1 MKATYSRGL
10 DQFTEQDINSK
21 LDNGQG
27 VHSYIALY
35 EDSFVSVKVNEIN
48 TIDRESYITSF
59 TVWQGGN
66 DYVDFLEWLHTTLG

>member
-10 DQFTEQDINSK
+10 DQFTEQNINSK
-21 LDNGQG
+21 KATGQG
-27 VHSYIALY
+27 VHSYIALDK
-35 EDSFVSVKVNEIN
+35 DSFVSVKVDEIN

-59 TVWQGGN
+59 TIWEGGN

>member
-10 DQFTEQDINSK
+10 EQFTEQDTNSK
-21 LDNGQG
+21 LANGQG

>member
-21 LDNGQG
+21 LDNGKG
-27 VHSYIALY
+27 VHSYIALDK
-35 EDSFVSVKVNEIN
+35 DSFVSVKVNEIN

>member
-21 LDNGQG
+21 QAIGKG
-27 VHSYIALY
+27 VHSYIALDK
-35 EDSFVSVKVNEIN
+35 DSFVSVKVNEIN
-48 TIDRESYITSF
+48 TIDRESYLASF

>member
-21 LDNGQG
+21 QATGKG